1 MNYFAVFRF
10 ITGSWTIFYWSRYY
24 TIYETLNIPIWSR
37 WNQPQNFEIY
47 ATGKDPGIFLQNPNV
62 NTSLQFE
69 ADTIFIFQIRTTD
82 IYIYKRYYDNCLYL
96 TACIYSYLLS
106 ITTVLPNNK
115 EECCAVASIYIIVK
129 ALAKFESRL
138 KTIFADWL

>member
-69 ADTIFIFQIRTTD
+69 ADTIFIF
-82 IYIYKRYYDNCLYL
+82 
-96 TACIYSYLLS
+96 
-106 ITTVLPNNK
+106 
-115 EECCAVASIYIIVK
+115 
-129 ALAKFESRL
+129 
-138 KTIFADWL
+138 